1 MDAIRDSQ
9 GIALSVSDQEM
20 IAAARA
26 VGAAEG
32 LFVAPEGAACCVAL
46 KKLRQSGWVQ
56 ARESAVIFNTGAG
69 NKYLECYADLVT
81 CMPHES

>member
-32 LFVAPEGAACCVAL
+32 LFIAPEGATCCVAL

-56 ARESAVIFNTGAG
+56 AHESAVIFNTGAG
-69 NKYLECYADLVT
+69 HKYLECYADLLS
-81 CMPHES
+81 CKS

>member
-1 MDAIRDSQ
+1 LDAIRDSQ
-9 GIALSVSDQEM
+9 GIALSVSDPEM

-32 LFVAPEGAACCVAL
+32 LFVAPEGAACYVAL
-46 KKLRQSGWVQ
+46 TKLRQSGWVQ
-56 ARESAVIFNTGAG
+56 AHESAVIFNTGAG

-81 CMPHES
+81 CTPHKS